1 MSWGNGPAPM
11 MNCEPQGWW
20 GWVSRA
26 YKAPV
31 HRGIAQRLVSIAS
44 IEYPITRWNVA
55 LEQKKSLTLHVCS
68 PELHQEMVRPWG
80 WSLDMDPNI
89 ESHLR
94 QLYHTIPRHFCGSR
108 CYESHNFRCKSLG
121 YCISLSSSMDG
132 VDLLEGT
139 YLDRLKIRRYPV
151 RRTKVSQ
158 APWVWGPGGL

>member
-1 MSWGNGPAPM
+1 MECCSGTKEEFDPARLQSRIAPGNGP
-11 MNCEPQGWW
+11 
-20 GWVSRA
+20 
-26 YKAPV
+26 
-31 HRGIAQRLVSIAS
+31 
-44 IEYPITRWNVA
+44 
-55 LEQKKSLTLHVCS
+55 TLG
-68 PELHQEMVRPWG
+68 MA
-80 WSLDMDPNI
+80 LDMDPNI

-158 APWVWGPGGL
+158 SPWVWGPGGLRLLFKERYITLSGFPRLNQCTEA